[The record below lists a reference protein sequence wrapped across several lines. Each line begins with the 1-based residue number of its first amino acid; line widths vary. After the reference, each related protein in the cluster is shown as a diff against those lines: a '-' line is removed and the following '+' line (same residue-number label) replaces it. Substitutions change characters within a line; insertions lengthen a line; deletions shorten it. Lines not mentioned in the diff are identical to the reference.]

1 MRNIT
6 IYFILFLIISFGK
19 MEESLKS
26 DDCVLYN
33 VYKPSEDFKIYL
45 VIDNKVFS
53 YIKSLD
59 P

>member
-1 MRNIT
+1 
-6 IYFILFLIISFGK
+6 

-26 DDCVLYN
+26 DDRVLYHL
-33 VYKPSEDFKIYL
+33 YKSSEDFKIHL

-59 P
+59 PWGNF

>member
-1 MRNIT
+1 
-6 IYFILFLIISFGK
+6 

-26 DDCVLYN
+26 DGCVLYH
-33 VYKPSEDFKIYL
+33 VYKSSEDFKIHL
-45 VIDNKVFS
+45 VIDNKLFS